1 MNVHPSGGRNFKRTT
16 RIKLK
21 RFSLS
26 LSLLFHRIPHVSL
39 EIRSLENCRIDIHE
53 KFNARNNNKK
63 QQQDTIG
70 DAIAEE
76 EKENVEAEVD
86 KEQGARSPKVLEGEG
101 ESKRIKCTLL
111 PGASRSIVMISG
123 H

>member
-26 LSLLFHRIPHVSL
+26 LSPYYSIAFHTFLSKYVLSKTV
-39 EIRSLENCRIDIHE
+39 ESTYT
-53 KFNARNNNKK
+53 RNNNKK

-101 ESKRIKCTLL
+101 ESKGIKCTLL